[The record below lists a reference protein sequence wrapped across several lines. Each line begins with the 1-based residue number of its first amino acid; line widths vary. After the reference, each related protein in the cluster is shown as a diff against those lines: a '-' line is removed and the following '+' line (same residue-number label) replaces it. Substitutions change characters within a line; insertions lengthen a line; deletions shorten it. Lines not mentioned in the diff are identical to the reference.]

1 MFEEF
6 LEVVVICLILSIDVS
21 VISFNYGMS
30 KIKMPVLS
38 ALSIALINLIVSGIG
53 VIISFFISSS
63 SNQSVVDYISIFLLF
78 SLGVF
83 YLIKLFF
90 FKKEEKS
97 MDKNDDKI
105 ISPLEAVLFALV
117 LTPDGFC
124 AGLSAGSSYF
134 FILSFLILF
143 LFSTFLS
150 VYLLSFLGYRLS
162 KKIRLNL
169 DWLSPVCL
177 ILFSLIKFLILIL

>member
-1 MFEEF
+1 MLGE
-6 LEVVVICLILSIDVS
+6 LWEVLIICFILSIDVS

-63 SNQSVVDYISIFLLF
+63 SDQSVVDYISIFLLF
-78 SLGVF
+78 SLGIF

-90 FKKEEKS
+90 FKKKEKS
-97 MDKNDDKI
+97 LDKNDDKI
-105 ISPLEAVLFALV
+105 ISPLEAVLFALI

-134 FILSFLILF
+134 FIFSFLVLF
-143 LFSTFLS
+143 FVSTFLS
-150 VYLLSFLGYRLS
+150 VYFLSLIGYKLS

-177 ILFSLIKFLILIL
+177 ILFSLIKFLFLVL